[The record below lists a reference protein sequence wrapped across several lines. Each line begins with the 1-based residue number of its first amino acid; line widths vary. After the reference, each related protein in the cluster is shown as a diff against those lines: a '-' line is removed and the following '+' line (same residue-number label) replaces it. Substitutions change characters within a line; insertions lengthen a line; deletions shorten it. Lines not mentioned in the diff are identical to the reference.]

1 MLKELELKQKQLL
14 KLLQSR
20 DQTETR
26 RKVAENHMLLN
37 GRMDES
43 QELLNLFARECKED
57 MKDIKMVVKESS
69 NELDRLHREIQVQDH
84 ELLKLGRERQDL
96 DSKLRTVAST
106 YQRTL
111 GLPD

>member
-1 MLKELELKQKQLL
+1 M
-14 KLLQSR
+14 QSR

-84 ELLKLGRERQDL
+84 ELLKLGRER
-96 DSKLRTVAST
+96 
-106 YQRTL
+106 
-111 GLPD
+111 